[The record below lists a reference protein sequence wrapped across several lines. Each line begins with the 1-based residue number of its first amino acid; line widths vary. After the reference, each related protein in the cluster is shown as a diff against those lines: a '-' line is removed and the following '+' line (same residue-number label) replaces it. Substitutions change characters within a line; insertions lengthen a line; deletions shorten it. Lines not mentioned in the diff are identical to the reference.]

1 MNKLYRLLLLV
12 FIPAAIIFLGG
23 CKSTRSTLKK
33 PLKEHGFEY
42 LYSKM
47 MENQLHFDYINAK
60 FSLTY
65 IEGKNKTDLRG
76 QLRMKN
82 DSVIW
87 ISFSPALG
95 IEAAR
100 LLLTKDSI
108 KFINRLNKKYFA
120 GSYDLVDSL
129 LNTTIDLS
137 ILQAMIVGNDI
148 TQYDVKKFKSSIDGR
163 LYRITI
169 QERRKIKKYLR
180 SGETNNKVLVQNI
193 WLDPDD
199 FRTRK
204 VVLKE
209 LDDKDNK
216 KLDVVY
222 NNYKPVESQM
232 FPESMVLSVVSKK
245 SIFIDVK
252 FTKVELD
259 NPLSF
264 PFRIPSKYKNMF

>member
-1 MNKLYRLLLLV
+1 M
-12 FIPAAIIFLGG
+12 FGSF
-23 CKSTRSTLKK
+23 KSTRSTLKK
-33 PLKEHGFEY
+33 PLKEYGFEY

-47 MENQLHFDYINAK
+47 MANQLHYDYINAK
-60 FSLTY
+60 FTISY

-76 QLRMKN
+76 QLRMKK

-100 LLLTKDSI
+100 LLLTNDSI
-108 KFINRLNKKYFA
+108 KFINRLNKKYFS

-148 TQYDVKKFKSSIDGR
+148 TQYDVKKFKSSIDGG

-193 WLDPDD
+193 WLSPDN

-204 VVLKE
+204 VDLKE
-209 LDDKDNK
+209 LADGDNK
-216 KLDVVY
+216 KLGVVY
-222 NNYKPVESQM
+222 ENYKPVDSQM
-232 FPESMVLSVVSKK
+232 FPENMTLSVISKK
-245 SIFIDVK
+245 SILIEVRFN
-252 FTKVELD
+252 KVELEK
-259 NPLSF
+259 PLSF
-264 PFRIPSKYKNMF
+264 PFRIPSKYQNMF